1 VIEMNEQDL
10 QYLLKAYQDK
20 TFDVFT
26 QTVALQ
32 AKVNKITD
40 INAELGKRVQEQ
52 QEEIK
57 KLEARLARKKPNENV

>member
-32 AKVNKITD
+32 AKINKITD
-40 INAELGKRVQEQ
+40 VNAELGKRVQEQ